1 MRNAFFKS
9 ISHKIFSWLS
19 VIYQQTMR
27 IWEMKLEIFSSGSS
41 SRTRRLTIEKKN
53 FNTQHITH

>member
-1 MRNAFFKS
+1 
-9 ISHKIFSWLS
+9 
-19 VIYQQTMR
+19 
-27 IWEMKLEIFSSGSS
+27 MKLEIFSSGSS